1 MSRTGNDVQ
10 ETSDEN
16 VAQEVKAANG
26 CACSQEVCDGKDVSG
41 GLQRGDHSAD
51 EQVVHEVR
59 QLRHSVEILQRQN
72 KKLRLFCQALEGEC
86 QDLHTNIQRCREEK
100 EHLLQLSEALHCQLE
115 LCCTLIK

>member
-1 MSRTGNDVQ
+1 MCVCVCDC
-10 ETSDEN
+10 
-16 VAQEVKAANG
+16 ANG

-72 KKLRLFCQALEGEC
+72 KKLRLFCQALEREC
-86 QDLHTNIQRCREEK
+86 QELHTNVPVHDRFGGETGSIDCLPKVFMASAVYTILMTSKTFE
-100 EHLLQLSEALHCQLE
+100 S
-115 LCCTLIK
+115 T